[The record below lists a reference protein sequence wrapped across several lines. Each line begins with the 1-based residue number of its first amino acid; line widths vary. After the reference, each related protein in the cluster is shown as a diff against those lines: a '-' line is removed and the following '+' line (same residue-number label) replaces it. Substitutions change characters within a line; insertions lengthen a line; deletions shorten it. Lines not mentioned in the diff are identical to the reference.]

1 MRERRDR
8 ILRRERSGEQF
19 GVVETHTQRESDCSR
34 VIITKCVSQRKA
46 LKVSPK
52 RVSTPQVTN
61 SSVFQHIMSHH
72 RGGAGG
78 NQHLHYDGT
87 YGPTPPRILP
97 IFHRLV
103 SGRSPLLLRRQ
114 NPFSARERL
123 ETLKKIKV
131 GRRISA
137 TCSLEWNGSH

>member
-1 MRERRDR
+1 MRLKTNSTNKSGWQRRSK
-8 ILRRERSGEQF
+8 EETEKCANGETEFCDENDQESSF

-52 RVSTPQVTN
+52 RVNTTSPPN

-78 NQHLHYDGT
+78 NQHLHYDART
-87 YGPTPPRILP
+87 DQYPLEFSL
-97 IFHRLV
+97 IFHRFV
-103 SGRSPLLLRRQ
+103 SG
-114 NPFSARERL
+114 
-123 ETLKKIKV
+123 I
-131 GRRISA
+131 
-137 TCSLEWNGSH
+137 